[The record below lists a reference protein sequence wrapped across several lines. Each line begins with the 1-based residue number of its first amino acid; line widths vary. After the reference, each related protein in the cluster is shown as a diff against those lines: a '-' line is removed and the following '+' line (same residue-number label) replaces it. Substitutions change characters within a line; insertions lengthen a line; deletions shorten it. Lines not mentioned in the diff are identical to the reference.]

1 MGEAAALTSALCW
14 AAAGV
19 VVTSLSARLP
29 AAALSALQM
38 TIASAALLLALIVSG
53 QLGELADASLATL
66 LAVAGTG
73 VIAFAIA
80 DPIYVRALSIVGMQR
95 TYSVTIGLFI
105 LLTTSGG
112 VALLGER
119 FTLGLPLG
127 GALIVGGTYL
137 ILFRSAAAGVAATT
151 SVEAR
156 REPAFSIG
164 GAVQTVEAP
173 AALRARSRNLA
184 GRNLEGYAL
193 IAAVPVL
200 WAIAALWL
208 AGARGDLGAIPAAA
222 LRVPTGTFLLV
233 GFLLAARPRDLQY
246 AVAKRRD
253 VAAIAFAG
261 LTGIALGSLLY
272 VYALIEAGAAR
283 SALLSA
289 SSPLFAIPLAIV
301 FLQEP
306 LTRRVLTGTAI
317 SVSGI
322 IVVVAL

>member
-112 VALLGER
+112 WRSSASASRSGC
-119 FTLGLPLG
+119 
-127 GALIVGGTYL
+127 
-137 ILFRSAAAGVAATT
+137 RSA
-151 SVEAR
+151 ER
-156 REPAFSIG
+156 
-164 GAVQTVEAP
+164 
-173 AALRARSRNLA
+173 
-184 GRNLEGYAL
+184 
-193 IAAVPVL
+193 
-200 WAIAALWL
+200 
-208 AGARGDLGAIPAAA
+208 
-222 LRVPTGTFLLV
+222 
-233 GFLLAARPRDLQY
+233 
-246 AVAKRRD
+246 
-253 VAAIAFAG
+253 
-261 LTGIALGSLLY
+261 
-272 VYALIEAGAAR
+272 
-283 SALLSA
+283 
-289 SSPLFAIPLAIV
+289 
-301 FLQEP
+301 
-306 LTRRVLTGTAI
+306 
-317 SVSGI
+317 
-322 IVVVAL
+322 